1 MNPMA
6 HGVEAEARVA
16 YSLPNTGREHRRL
29 GCRRRVSIML
39 LTLMA
44 AGGLGFV
51 NAAPALALCSGES
64 CNYTDPAGTGCADP
78 ADVDTPD
85 VALLSNGGMTV
96 SDIELRYSYSC
107 RTVWSRLTHFYS
119 SNGPWANRV
128 GGGPDTYWLIGGCS
142 IYSNPWD
149 ITVWSPQINDAGYLA
164 YAWGGVTHLDD
175 YCGVPTYPSSLQSY
189 NAAGPY

>member
-1 MNPMA
+1 
-6 HGVEAEARVA
+6 
-16 YSLPNTGREHRRL
+16 
-29 GCRRRVSIML
+29 
-39 LTLMA
+39 
-44 AGGLGFV
+44 
-51 NAAPALALCSGES
+51 
-64 CNYTDPAGTGCADP
+64 
-78 ADVDTPD
+78 
-85 VALLSNGGMTV
+85 MTV

-119 SNGPWANRV
+119 SNGPGYAHPWANRV